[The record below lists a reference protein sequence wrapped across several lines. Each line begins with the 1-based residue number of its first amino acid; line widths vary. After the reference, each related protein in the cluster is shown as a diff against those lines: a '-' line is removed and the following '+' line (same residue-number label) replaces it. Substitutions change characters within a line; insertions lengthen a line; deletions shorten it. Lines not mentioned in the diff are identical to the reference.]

1 MTCTIVL
8 SKKYQRRPSPPYHAG
23 DCKGTVKKG
32 KDGTYVSK
40 ADTRGVYKWVKVTVK
55 TGKGTAKATMRTNKT
70 KKINRKNTIDTQS
83 VSTEDIKQM
92 GKKYKVSTHGS
103 KQEMAEGLWRVRRS
117 VIQTNDLNKL
127 FSLLSRASKKEVEKL
142 LKERETPIVNY
153 KGMWKPMPKPLGS
166 MTHNE
171 LIKHLQEFRNA
182 WEKITTRNADLS
194 DERLHSET
202 DKELRNLLTFYYSDA
217 SKMIAEDW
225 LRK

>member
-1 MTCTIVL
+1 MTCTKVN
-8 SKKYQRRPSPPYHAG
+8 SKKYQTRKSPPFHAG
-23 DCKGTVKKG
+23 DCKGSVKKG

-40 ADTRGVYKWVKVTVK
+40 ADTQGVYKWVKVTKV
-55 TGKGTAKATMRTNKT
+55 TKGTAKTNTRINQT
-70 KKINRKNTIDTQS
+70 KKTNRKNMIDTQS

-127 FSLLSRASKKEVEKL
+127 FSLLSRATQKEVEKL

-217 SKMIAEDW
+217 AKMLAEDW